1 MYTYMYVVRME
12 VCMYKQNIINQ
23 LYATQEEINVI
34 LLTAGTACIKQHA
47 HDADFMQWHQ
57 KTWNSKPGVTRFN
70 ILIMPSR
77 MLDKVQNWKEI

>member
-1 MYTYMYVVRME
+1 MYVVRME

-47 HDADFMQWHQ
+47 HDADFMQ
-57 KTWNSKPGVTRFN
+57 
-70 ILIMPSR
+70 
-77 MLDKVQNWKEI
+77 